1 LILVV
6 DEFIICNITLVFMLD
21 YSELLPLLRK
31 PLYIVWVGFIFLV
44 GCQSKDEASQLKEDL
59 IVANEKTASHF
70 YYDETELKW
79 KRIITDN
86 VKRDS
91 LVKKVLDLNN
101 QGTDFRD
108 NAQFKDALTNHF
120 EAFQLAEEI
129 NDTLG
134 QILALN
140 NIGTDLRRT
149 SSNLEASEYHYKALE
164 LANRNELYAKNK
176 AIAMNGLG
184 NIFLALKKPI
194 EAQNYFERSL
204 EIEKKLKSNLGQAI
218 NYANLGEVM
227 RMKGDVVRAIQLY
240 NYSLQQN
247 EIIQSNIGI
256 AICKKAIGSILY
268 EQGQKDRA
276 KLLMREAIDI
286 IKETQDAFHDMEIQ
300 MALCEV
306 LIADR
311 QLEEAQLILTNI
323 LKNARAINSFEHL
336 KISYELQSDISR
348 KKQDFQQALHSK
360 EMAIVYRDSMLVQN
374 NEVRILEL
382 ENRYKNKEAIQ
393 QIKLLESEKKMFEKN
408 KINQNRIFLLIF
420 LLLLTLSGFMYFR
433 YLQRRKVSLELK
445 KINEM
450 KSRFYSNVSHEFR
463 TPLTLIKGPLEKLLQ
478 REIDVSIRSEAEMM
492 YRNTQRL
499 QYLVDQ
505 ILSLSKIDAG
515 KFQIKAQEANLSDDI
530 NGISHSFNYQTIERN
545 LQYLVDIEESGLV
558 YFDVEIIEIIL
569 TNLLSNAFKF
579 TLQNGQIKMTG
590 TSLEKHY
597 QIKISNT
604 TDVVVKNELTKIFD
618 RFYSSAQSHHTG
630 TGIGLSLVKELC
642 VLYRID
648 LKVKYNEPDELE
660 FNLMIPIQKE
670 HFKASEIVAIKTDVV
685 NQKETSELEPSKMI
699 NEFNRASDQ
708 PIVLVVEDNEDMR
721 KYIVSCF
728 SNDYQI
734 LEAKDGKEG
743 VDLALQFIPDIVL
756 SDVMMPHM
764 NGIELCNTLKN
775 EGNTYHIPIVL
786 LTALS
791 DEEHILEGLQNQAD
805 DYITKPFGVKILQTK
820 VRNLIELRRNLSNKY
835 KEEIEVKPLNWLL
848 KSGENSFQTVLKDV
862 FENQLINPDFG
873 VEEFCKA
880 AAMSRTQLHRKLTAL
895 TGMSVT
901 EFIRVHRLK
910 IASELLQNP
919 DLNISEVCYAS
930 GFSDPSYFSKQFKL
944 IYGIS
949 PIQYKEKNAAQ

>member
-1 LILVV
+1 
-6 DEFIICNITLVFMLD
+6 MLD
-21 YSELLPLLRK
+21 YFKLLPLLRK
-31 PLYIVWVGFIFLV
+31 PLYFVWAVFILFV
-44 GCQSKDEASQLKEDL
+44 GCQSKDEGSNLKKDL

-70 YYDETELKW
+70 YYDEKELKW
-79 KRIITDN
+79 KRILTDN
-86 VKRDS
+86 INRDS
-91 LVKKVLDLNN
+91 LVNMVLELNN

-108 NAQFKDALTNHF
+108 NAQFKNALTYHF

-164 LANRNELYAKNK
+164 LANKHEQYAKNK

-184 NIFLALKKPI
+184 NIFLVLKKPI
-194 EAQNYFERSL
+194 EAQSYFEKSL

-227 RMKGDVVRAIQLY
+227 RMKGDAVRAIQLY
-240 NYSLQQN
+240 NYSLKQN
-247 EIIQSNIGI
+247 EIIQSHIGI

-286 IKETQDAFHDMEIQ
+286 IKLTQDAFHDMEIQ
-300 MALCEV
+300 IALCEV
-306 LIADR
+306 LIAEH
-311 QLEEAQLILTNI
+311 QLDEAQIILNNI
-323 LKNARAINSFEHL
+323 LNNAQEINSFEHL

-348 KKQDFQQALHSK
+348 RKQDFQQALHSK
-360 EMAIVYRDSMLVQN
+360 ELAIVYRDSMLVQN

-393 QIKLLESEKKMFEKN
+393 QIKLLESEKKLFEKN

-433 YLQRRKVSLELK
+433 YLQRRKISVELN

-478 REIDVSIRSEAEMM
+478 KEIDTSIRSDAEMM

-515 KFQIKAQEANLSDDI
+515 KFQIKAQHATLSD
-530 NGISHSFNYQTIERN
+530 NLKGISHSFVYQTIERN
-545 LQYLVDIEESGLV
+545 IDYHVDIDESGKV
-558 YFDVEIIEIIL
+558 YFDVEIIETIL

-579 TLQNGQIKMTG
+579 TLHKGQIKLTG
-590 TSLEKHY
+590 ISMDKHY
-597 QIKISNT
+597 QIQISNT
-604 TDVVVKNELTKIFD
+604 TDVVVKNELSKIFD

-660 FNLMIPIQKE
+660 FTLKIPTDKE
-670 HFKASEIVAIKTDVV
+670 HFKASEIIEINSDAAS
-685 NQKETSELEPSKMI
+685 QKETLDLQQPKILTEP
-699 NEFNRASDQ
+699 NAPSDQ
-708 PIVLVVEDNEDMR
+708 PIILVVEDNEDMR

-728 SNDYQI
+728 SDDYQV

-743 VDLALQFIPDIVL
+743 IDMAIQLIPDIVL
-756 SDVMMPHM
+756 SDVMMPNI
-764 NGIELCNTLKN
+764 NGIELCNILKN
-775 EGNTYHIPIVL
+775 EGNTYHIPIIL

-791 DEEHILEGLQNQAD
+791 DEEHILEGLHNQAD

-820 VRNLIELRRNLSNKY
+820 VRNLIEIRRNLSNKY
-835 KEEIEVKPLNWLL
+835 REEIEVKPMNMLL
-848 KSGENSFQTVLKDV
+848 KSGENSFQMVLKDV

-880 AAMSRTQLHRKLTAL
+880 SSMSRSQLHRKLTAL

-910 IASELLQNP
+910 IASELLKNP
-919 DLNISEVCYAS
+919 NLNISEVCYAS

-949 PIQYKEKNAAQ
+949 PLQFKEKNTAR